1 MLERKKVIAIFD
13 IGKTNKKVFLW
24 NESYQIVFERQQ
36 NFAEISDEDGFLGD
50 DLPAVCSWMVQTFA
64 EINALPAYQICALNF
79 SGYGATVVFVDDKG
93 FAVSSLYNY
102 LKVFPEG
109 LFPYSNYG
117 SENEFARAT
126 ASPILGNLN
135 SGLQAFRVSQLN
147 SDVWDKTRWVMHWPN
162 FLSSIFTGVFV
173 SEITSIGCHTALWDF
188 DKNTYHDWVSDFGLR
203 KKLPEIAP
211 SNSSY
216 LNEQTGIPVG
226 LGLHDSSSALVPYLR
241 VMKSPFLL
249 LSTGTWCIA
258 MNPFDEQ
265 ALTATELK
273 NDVLCF
279 LQGNGKP
286 VKAARLF
293 AGNTHEIQIKRLQKH
308 FVGLLDQFKTLSFK
322 PEYISLLEDEMKNI
336 PSVEQAHMDFLVHCA
351 FDSRDLNIFESYEFA
366 YVQLMV
372 DLVCQ
377 QIFSLRLLLKEGT
390 PVTKILVD
398 GGFSKNSLYMNF
410 LVHAFPAFEIYG
422 AEVAQ
427 ASSLGAALMM
437 HETWNLNEV
446 PSDLIKI
453 KIFLECA

>member
-1 MLERKKVIAIFD
+1 MKVMAVFD

-24 NESYQIVFERQQ
+24 NELYQIVFERQQ
-36 NFAEISDEDGFLGD
+36 NFNEIPDEDGFLGE
-50 DLPAVCSWMVQTFA
+50 DLPAVRLWMLQTFA
-64 EINALPAYQICALNF
+64 EINSLPEYQICALNF
-79 SGYGATVVFVDDKG
+79 SGYGATVVFVDEKG
-93 FAVSSLYNY
+93 HAVSPLYNY
-102 LKVFPEG
+102 LKAFPEG

-117 SENEFARAT
+117 GEDEFARAT

-135 SGLQAFRVSQLN
+135 SGLQAFRVSQVSLE
-147 SDVWDKTRWVMHWPN
+147 VWEKTRWVMHWPN
-162 FLSSIFTGVFV
+162 FLSSIFTGNFA

-188 DKNTYHDWVSDFGLR
+188 DKKTYHDWVTDFGLR
-203 KKLPEIAP
+203 NKLPEIAP
-211 SNSSY
+211 SNTSY
-216 LNEQTGIPVG
+216 LNEETNIPVG

-241 VMKSPFLL
+241 VMHSPFLL

-258 MNPFDEQ
+258 MNPFDEEPLS
-265 ALTATELK
+265 AIELK

-293 AGNTHEIQIKRLQKH
+293 AGNTHEIQIKRLQEHYQASPTQYKSVE
-308 FVGLLDQFKTLSFK
+308 FNASYLEVLDDQ
-322 PEYISLLEDEMKNI
+322 MKNI
-336 PSVEQAHMDFLVHCA
+336 PSVDQAHMDYLVDCDFNA
-351 FDSRDLNIFESYEFA
+351 RDLNKFPTYELA
-366 YVQLMV
+366 YVQLMI
-372 DLVCQ
+372 DLACQ

-437 HETWNLNEV
+437 HETWNTNEI
-446 PSDLIKI
+446 PMDLVKI
-453 KIFLECA
+453 KKF

>member
-1 MLERKKVIAIFD
+1 MGDRMKVMAVFD

-24 NESYQIVFERQQ
+24 NELYQIVFERQQ
-36 NFAEISDEDGFLGD
+36 NFNEIPDEDGFLGE
-50 DLPAVCSWMVQTFA
+50 DLPAVRLWMLQTFA
-64 EINALPAYQICALNF
+64 EINSLPEYQICALNF
-79 SGYGATVVFVDDKG
+79 SGYGATVVFVDEKG
-93 FAVSSLYNY
+93 HAVSPLYNY
-102 LKVFPEG
+102 LKAFPEG

-117 SENEFARAT
+117 GEDEFARAT

-135 SGLQAFRVSQLN
+135 SGLQAFRVSQVSLE
-147 SDVWDKTRWVMHWPN
+147 VWEKTRWVMHWPN
-162 FLSSIFTGVFV
+162 FLSSIFTGNFA

-188 DKNTYHDWVSDFGLR
+188 DKKTYHDWVTDFGLR
-203 KKLPEIAP
+203 NKLPEIAP
-211 SNSSY
+211 SNTSY
-216 LNEQTGIPVG
+216 LNEETNIPVG

-241 VMKSPFLL
+241 VMHSPFLL

-258 MNPFDEQ
+258 MNPFDEEPLS
-265 ALTATELK
+265 AIELK

-293 AGNTHEIQIKRLQKH
+293 AGNTHEIQIKRLQEHYQASPTQYKSVE
-308 FVGLLDQFKTLSFK
+308 FNASYLEVLDDQ
-322 PEYISLLEDEMKNI
+322 MKNI
-336 PSVEQAHMDFLVHCA
+336 PSVDQAHMDYLVDCDFNA
-351 FDSRDLNIFESYEFA
+351 RDLNKFPTYELA
-366 YVQLMV
+366 YVQLMI
-372 DLVCQ
+372 DLACQ

-437 HETWNLNEV
+437 HETWNTSEI
-446 PSDLIKI
+446 PMDLVKIIK
-453 KIFLECA
+453 F

>member
-1 MLERKKVIAIFD
+1 MGDRMKVMAVFD

-36 NFAEISDEDGFLGD
+36 NFNEIPDEDGFLGE
-50 DLPAVCSWMVQTFA
+50 DLPVVRSWMLQTFA
-64 EINALPAYQICALNF
+64 EINALPEYQICALNF
-79 SGYGATVVFVDDKG
+79 SGYGATVVFVDEKG
-93 FAVSSLYNY
+93 HAVSPLYNY
-102 LKVFPEG
+102 LKAFPEG

-117 SENEFARAT
+117 GDDEFARAT

-135 SGLQAFRVSQLN
+135 SGLQAFRVSQVGA
-147 SDVWDKTRWVMHWPN
+147 DVWSKTRWVMHWPN
-162 FLSSIFTGVFV
+162 FLSSIFTGNFA

-188 DKNTYHDWVSDFGLR
+188 DKKTYHDWVTDFGLR

-211 SNSSY
+211 SNTSY
-216 LNEQTGIPVG
+216 LNEETNIPVG

-241 VMKSPFLL
+241 VMHSPFLL

-258 MNPFDEQ
+258 MNPFDET
-265 ALTATELK
+265 ALSAIELK

-293 AGNTHEIQIKRLQKH
+293 AGNTHEIQIKRLQEHYQASPTHYKSVE
-308 FVGLLDQFKTLSFK
+308 FETSYLEVLDDQM
-322 PEYISLLEDEMKNI
+322 INI
-336 PSVEQAHMDFLVHCA
+336 PSVEQAHMDYLVDCA
-351 FDSRDLNIFESYEFA
+351 FNARDLNKFPTYELA
-366 YVQLMV
+366 YVQLMI
-372 DLVCQ
+372 DLACQ
-377 QIFSLRLLLKEGT
+377 QIFSLRLLLKAGT

-398 GGFSKNSLYMNF
+398 GGFSKNPLYMNF
-410 LVHAFPAFEIYG
+410 LVYAFPAFEIYG

-437 HETWNLNEV
+437 HETWNTNEI
-446 PSDLIKI
+446 PMDLVKI
-453 KIFLECA
+453 KKF

>member
-1 MLERKKVIAIFD
+1 MGDRMKVMAVFD

-24 NESYQIVFERQQ
+24 NELYQIVFERQQ
-36 NFAEISDEDGFLGD
+36 NFNEIPDEDGFLGE
-50 DLPAVCSWMVQTFA
+50 DLPAVRLWMLQTFA
-64 EINALPAYQICALNF
+64 EINSLPEYQICALNF
-79 SGYGATVVFVDDKG
+79 SGYGATVVFVDEKG
-93 FAVSSLYNY
+93 HAVSPLYNY
-102 LKVFPEG
+102 LKAFPEG

-117 SENEFARAT
+117 GEDEFARAT

-135 SGLQAFRVSQLN
+135 SGLQAFRVSQVSLE
-147 SDVWDKTRWVMHWPN
+147 VWEKTRWVMHWPN
-162 FLSSIFTGVFV
+162 FLSSIFTGNFA

-188 DKNTYHDWVSDFGLR
+188 DKKTYHDWVTDFGLR
-203 KKLPEIAP
+203 NKLPEIAP
-211 SNSSY
+211 SNTSY
-216 LNEQTGIPVG
+216 LNEETNIPVG

-241 VMKSPFLL
+241 VMHSPFLL

-258 MNPFDEQ
+258 MNPFDEEPLS
-265 ALTATELK
+265 AIELK

-293 AGNTHEIQIKRLQKH
+293 AGNTHEIQIKRLQEHYQASPTQYKSVE
-308 FVGLLDQFKTLSFK
+308 FNASYLEVLDDQ
-322 PEYISLLEDEMKNI
+322 MKNI
-336 PSVEQAHMDFLVHCA
+336 PSVDQAHMDYLVDCA
-351 FDSRDLNIFESYEFA
+351 FNVRDLNKFPTYELA
-366 YVQLMV
+366 YVQLMI
-372 DLVCQ
+372 DLACQ

-437 HETWNLNEV
+437 HETWNTNEI
-446 PSDLIKI
+446 PMDLVKIIK
-453 KIFLECA
+453 F

>member
-1 MLERKKVIAIFD
+1 MGDRMKVMAVFD

-24 NESYQIVFERQQ
+24 NELYQIVFERQQ
-36 NFAEISDEDGFLGD
+36 NFNEIPDEDGFLGE
-50 DLPAVCSWMVQTFA
+50 DLPAVRLWMLQTFA
-64 EINALPAYQICALNF
+64 EINALPEYQICALNF
-79 SGYGATVVFVDDKG
+79 SGYGATVVFVDEKG
-93 FAVSSLYNY
+93 HAVSPLYNY
-102 LKVFPEG
+102 LKAFPEG

-117 SENEFARAT
+117 GEDEFARAT

-135 SGLQAFRVSQLN
+135 SGLQAFRVSQVSLE
-147 SDVWDKTRWVMHWPN
+147 VWEKTRWVMHWPN
-162 FLSSIFTGVFV
+162 FLSSIFTGNFA

-188 DKNTYHDWVSDFGLR
+188 DKKTYHDWVTDFGLR
-203 KKLPEIAP
+203 NKLPEIAP
-211 SNSSY
+211 SNTSY
-216 LNEQTGIPVG
+216 LNEETNIPVG

-241 VMKSPFLL
+241 VMHSPFLL

-258 MNPFDEQ
+258 MNPFDEEPLS
-265 ALTATELK
+265 AIELK

-293 AGNTHEIQIKRLQKH
+293 AGNTHEIQIKRLQEHYQASPTQYKSVE
-308 FVGLLDQFKTLSFK
+308 FNASYLEVLDDQ
-322 PEYISLLEDEMKNI
+322 MKNI
-336 PSVEQAHMDFLVHCA
+336 PSVDQAHMDYLVDCDFNA
-351 FDSRDLNIFESYEFA
+351 RDLNKFPTYELA
-366 YVQLMV
+366 YVQLMI
-372 DLVCQ
+372 DLACQ

-437 HETWNLNEV
+437 HETWNTNEI
-446 PSDLIKI
+446 PMDLVKIIK
-453 KIFLECA
+453 F

>member
-1 MLERKKVIAIFD
+1 MGDRMKVMAVFD

-24 NESYQIVFERQQ
+24 NELYQIVFERQQ
-36 NFAEISDEDGFLGD
+36 NFNEIPDEDGFLGE
-50 DLPAVCSWMVQTFA
+50 DLPAVRLWMLQTFA
-64 EINALPAYQICALNF
+64 EINSLPDYQICALNF
-79 SGYGATVVFVDDKG
+79 SGYGATVVFVDEKG
-93 FAVSSLYNY
+93 HAVSPLYNY
-102 LKVFPEG
+102 LKAFPEG

-117 SENEFARAT
+117 GEDEFARAT

-135 SGLQAFRVSQLN
+135 SGLQAFRVSQVSLE
-147 SDVWDKTRWVMHWPN
+147 VWEKTRWVMHWPN
-162 FLSSIFTGVFV
+162 FLSSIFTGNFA

-188 DKNTYHDWVSDFGLR
+188 DKKTYHDWVTDFGLR
-203 KKLPEIAP
+203 NKLPEIAP
-211 SNSSY
+211 SNTSY
-216 LNEQTGIPVG
+216 LNEETNIPVG

-241 VMKSPFLL
+241 VMHSPFLL

-258 MNPFDEQ
+258 MNPFDEEPLS
-265 ALTATELK
+265 AIELK

-293 AGNTHEIQIKRLQKH
+293 AGNTHEIQIKRLQEHYQASPTQYKSVE
-308 FVGLLDQFKTLSFK
+308 FNASYLEVLDDQ
-322 PEYISLLEDEMKNI
+322 MKNI
-336 PSVEQAHMDFLVHCA
+336 PSVDQAHMDYLVDCDFNA
-351 FDSRDLNIFESYEFA
+351 RDLNKFPTYELA
-366 YVQLMV
+366 YVQLMI
-372 DLVCQ
+372 DLACQ

-437 HETWNLNEV
+437 HETWNTNEI
-446 PSDLIKI
+446 PMDLVKIIK
-453 KIFLECA
+453 F

>member
-1 MLERKKVIAIFD
+1 MGDRMKVMAVFD

-24 NESYQIVFERQQ
+24 NELYQIVFERQQ
-36 NFAEISDEDGFLGD
+36 NFNEIPDEDGFLGE
-50 DLPAVCSWMVQTFA
+50 DLPAVRLWMLQTFA
-64 EINALPAYQICALNF
+64 EINALPEYQICALNF
-79 SGYGATVVFVDDKG
+79 SGYGATVVFVDEKG
-93 FAVSSLYNY
+93 HTVSPLYNY
-102 LKVFPEG
+102 LKAFPEG

-117 SENEFARAT
+117 GEDEFARAT

-135 SGLQAFRVSQLN
+135 SGLQAFRVSQV
-147 SDVWDKTRWVMHWPN
+147 SADVWKKTRWVMHWPN
-162 FLSSIFTGVFV
+162 FLSSIFTGNFA

-188 DKNTYHDWVSDFGLR
+188 DKKTYHDWVTDFGLR
-203 KKLPEIAP
+203 NKLPEIAP
-211 SNSSY
+211 SNTSY
-216 LNEQTGIPVG
+216 LNEETKIPVG

-241 VMKSPFLL
+241 VMHSPFLL

-258 MNPFDEQ
+258 MNPFDEEPLS
-265 ALTATELK
+265 AIELK

-293 AGNTHEIQIKRLQKH
+293 AGNTHEIQIKRLQEHYKASPTQYKSVE
-308 FVGLLDQFKTLSFK
+308 FNASYLEVLDNQ
-322 PEYISLLEDEMKNI
+322 MKNI
-336 PSVEQAHMDFLVHCA
+336 PSVEQAHMDYLVDCA
-351 FDSRDLNIFESYEFA
+351 FNARDLNKFPTYELA
-366 YVQLMV
+366 YVQLMI
-372 DLVCQ
+372 DLACQ
-377 QIFSLRLLLKEGT
+377 QIFSLRLLLKEDT

-437 HETWNLNEV
+437 HETWNTHEI
-446 PSDLIKI
+446 PMDLVKI
-453 KIFLECA
+453 KKF

>member
-1 MLERKKVIAIFD
+1 MGDRMKVMAVFD

-24 NESYQIVFERQQ
+24 NELYQIVFERQQ
-36 NFAEISDEDGFLGD
+36 NFNEIPDEDGFLGE
-50 DLPAVCSWMVQTFA
+50 DLPAVRLWMLQTFA
-64 EINALPAYQICALNF
+64 EINSLPEYQICGLNF
-79 SGYGATVVFVDDKG
+79 SGYGATVVFVDEKG
-93 FAVSSLYNY
+93 HAVSPLYNY
-102 LKVFPEG
+102 LKAFPEG

-117 SENEFARAT
+117 GEDEFARAT

-135 SGLQAFRVSQLN
+135 SGLQAFRVSQVSLE
-147 SDVWDKTRWVMHWPN
+147 VWEKTRWVMHWPN
-162 FLSSIFTGVFV
+162 FLSSIFTGNFA

-188 DKNTYHDWVSDFGLR
+188 DKKTYHDWVTDFGLR
-203 KKLPEIAP
+203 NKLPEIAP
-211 SNSSY
+211 SNTSY
-216 LNEQTGIPVG
+216 LNEETNIPVG

-241 VMKSPFLL
+241 VMHSPFLL

-258 MNPFDEQ
+258 MNPFDEEPLS
-265 ALTATELK
+265 AIELK

-293 AGNTHEIQIKRLQKH
+293 AGNTHEIQIKRLQEHYQASPTQYKSVE
-308 FVGLLDQFKTLSFK
+308 FNASYLEVLDDQ
-322 PEYISLLEDEMKNI
+322 MKNI
-336 PSVEQAHMDFLVHCA
+336 PSVDQAHMDYLVDCDFNA
-351 FDSRDLNIFESYEFA
+351 RDLNKFPTYELA
-366 YVQLMV
+366 YVQLMI
-372 DLVCQ
+372 DLACQ

-437 HETWNLNEV
+437 HETWNTNEI
-446 PSDLIKI
+446 PMDLVKIIK
-453 KIFLECA
+453 F

>member
-1 MLERKKVIAIFD
+1 MGDRMKVMAVFD

-24 NESYQIVFERQQ
+24 NELYQIVFERQQ
-36 NFAEISDEDGFLGD
+36 NFNEIPDEDGFLGE
-50 DLPAVCSWMVQTFA
+50 DLPAVRLWMLQTFA
-64 EINALPAYQICALNF
+64 EINSLPEYQICALNF
-79 SGYGATVVFVDDKG
+79 SGYGATVVFVDEKG
-93 FAVSSLYNY
+93 HAVSPLYNY
-102 LKVFPEG
+102 LKAFPEG

-117 SENEFARAT
+117 GEDEFARAT

-135 SGLQAFRVSQLN
+135 SGLQAFRVSQVSLE
-147 SDVWDKTRWVMHWPN
+147 VWEKTRWVMHWPN
-162 FLSSIFTGVFV
+162 FLSSIFTGNFA

-188 DKNTYHDWVSDFGLR
+188 DKKTYHDWVTDFGLR
-203 KKLPEIAP
+203 NKLPEIAP
-211 SNSSY
+211 SNTSY
-216 LNEQTGIPVG
+216 LNEETNIPVG

-241 VMKSPFLL
+241 VMHSPFLL

-258 MNPFDEQ
+258 MNPFDEESLS
-265 ALTATELK
+265 AIELK

-293 AGNTHEIQIKRLQKH
+293 AGNTHEIQIKRLQEHYQASPTQYKSVE
-308 FVGLLDQFKTLSFK
+308 FNASYLEVLDDQ
-322 PEYISLLEDEMKNI
+322 MKNI
-336 PSVEQAHMDFLVHCA
+336 PSVDQAHMDYLVDCDFNA
-351 FDSRDLNIFESYEFA
+351 RDLNKFPTYELA
-366 YVQLMV
+366 YVQLMI
-372 DLVCQ
+372 DLACQ

-437 HETWNLNEV
+437 HETWNTNEI
-446 PSDLIKI
+446 PMDLVKIIK
-453 KIFLECA
+453 F

>member
-1 MLERKKVIAIFD
+1 MKVMAVFD

-24 NESYQIVFERQQ
+24 NELYQIVFERQQ
-36 NFAEISDEDGFLGD
+36 NFNEIPDEDGFLGE
-50 DLPAVCSWMVQTFA
+50 DLPAVRLWMLQTFA
-64 EINALPAYQICALNF
+64 EINSLPEYQICALNF
-79 SGYGATVVFVDDKG
+79 SGYGATVVFVDEKG
-93 FAVSSLYNY
+93 HAVSPLYNY
-102 LKVFPEG
+102 LKAFPEG

-117 SENEFARAT
+117 GEDEFARAT

-135 SGLQAFRVSQLN
+135 SGLQAFRVSQVSLE
-147 SDVWDKTRWVMHWPN
+147 VWEKTRWVMHWPN
-162 FLSSIFTGVFV
+162 FLSSIFTGNFA

-188 DKNTYHDWVSDFGLR
+188 DKKTYHDWVTDFGLR
-203 KKLPEIAP
+203 NKLPEIAP
-211 SNSSY
+211 SNTSY
-216 LNEQTGIPVG
+216 LNEETNIPVG

-241 VMKSPFLL
+241 VMHSPFLL

-258 MNPFDEQ
+258 MNPFDEEPLS
-265 ALTATELK
+265 AIELK

-293 AGNTHEIQIKRLQKH
+293 AGNTHEIQIKRLQEHYQASPTQYKSVE
-308 FVGLLDQFKTLSFK
+308 FNASYLEVLDDQ
-322 PEYISLLEDEMKNI
+322 MKNI
-336 PSVEQAHMDFLVHCA
+336 PSVDQAHMDYLVDCA
-351 FDSRDLNIFESYEFA
+351 FNVRDLNKFPTYELA
-366 YVQLMV
+366 YVQLMI
-372 DLVCQ
+372 DLACQ
-377 QIFSLRLLLKEGT
+377 QIFSLRLLLKEDT

-437 HETWNLNEV
+437 HETWNTNEI
-446 PSDLIKI
+446 PMDLVKIIK
-453 KIFLECA
+453 F

>member
-1 MLERKKVIAIFD
+1 MGDRMKVMAVFD

-24 NESYQIVFERQQ
+24 NELYQIVFERQQ
-36 NFAEISDEDGFLGD
+36 NFNEIPDEDGFLGE
-50 DLPAVCSWMVQTFA
+50 DLPAVRLWMLQTFA
-64 EINALPAYQICALNF
+64 EINALPEYQICALNF
-79 SGYGATVVFVDDKG
+79 SGYGATVVFVDEKG
-93 FAVSSLYNY
+93 HAVSPLYNY
-102 LKVFPEG
+102 LKAFPEG

-117 SENEFARAT
+117 GEDEFARAT

-135 SGLQAFRVSQLN
+135 SGLQAFRVSQVSLE
-147 SDVWDKTRWVMHWPN
+147 VWEKTRWVMHWPN
-162 FLSSIFTGVFV
+162 FLSSIFTGNFA

-188 DKNTYHDWVSDFGLR
+188 DKKTYHDWVTDFGLR
-203 KKLPEIAP
+203 NKLPEIAP
-211 SNSSY
+211 SNTSY
-216 LNEQTGIPVG
+216 LNEETNIPVG

-258 MNPFDEQ
+258 MNPFDEA
-265 ALTATELK
+265 ALSAIELK

-293 AGNTHEIQIKRLQKH
+293 AGNTHEIQIKRLQEHYQASPTQYKSVE
-308 FVGLLDQFKTLSFK
+308 FNASYLEVLDDQ
-322 PEYISLLEDEMKNI
+322 MKNI
-336 PSVEQAHMDFLVHCA
+336 PSVDQAHMDYLVDCA
-351 FDSRDLNIFESYEFA
+351 FNVRDLNKFPTYELA
-366 YVQLMV
+366 YVQLMI
-372 DLVCQ
+372 DLACQ
-377 QIFSLRLLLKEGT
+377 QIFSLRLLLKEDT

-398 GGFSKNSLYMNF
+398 GGFSKNPLYMNF

-437 HETWNLNEV
+437 HETWNTNEI
-446 PSDLIKI
+446 PMDLVKI
-453 KIFLECA
+453 KKF

>member
-1 MLERKKVIAIFD
+1 MKVMAVFD

-24 NESYQIVFERQQ
+24 NELYQIVFERQQ
-36 NFAEISDEDGFLGD
+36 NFNEIPDEDGFLGE
-50 DLPAVCSWMVQTFA
+50 DLPAVRLWMLQTFA
-64 EINALPAYQICALNF
+64 EVNALPEYQICALNF
-79 SGYGATVVFVDDKG
+79 SGYGATVVFVDEKG
-93 FAVSSLYNY
+93 HTVSPLYNY
-102 LKVFPEG
+102 LKAFPEG

-117 SENEFARAT
+117 GEDEFARAT

-135 SGLQAFRVSQLN
+135 SGLQAFRVSQV
-147 SDVWDKTRWVMHWPN
+147 SADVWKKTRWVMHWPN
-162 FLSSIFTGVFV
+162 FLSSIFTGNFA

-188 DKNTYHDWVSDFGLR
+188 DKKTYHDWVTDFGLR
-203 KKLPEIAP
+203 NKLPEIAP
-211 SNSSY
+211 SNTSY
-216 LNEQTGIPVG
+216 LNEETKIPVG

-241 VMKSPFLL
+241 VMHSPFLL

-258 MNPFDEQ
+258 MNPFDEEPLS
-265 ALTATELK
+265 AIELK

-293 AGNTHEIQIKRLQKH
+293 AGNTHEIQIKRLQEHYKASPTQYKSVE
-308 FVGLLDQFKTLSFK
+308 FNASYLEVLDNH
-322 PEYISLLEDEMKNI
+322 MKNI
-336 PSVEQAHMDFLVHCA
+336 PSVEQAHMDYLVDCVFNA
-351 FDSRDLNIFESYEFA
+351 RDLNKFPTYELA
-366 YVQLMV
+366 YVQLMI
-372 DLVCQ
+372 DLACQ
-377 QIFSLRLLLKEGT
+377 QIFSLRLLLKEDT

-437 HETWNLNEV
+437 HETWNTHEI
-446 PSDLIKI
+446 PMDLVKI
-453 KIFLECA
+453 KKF

>member
-1 MLERKKVIAIFD
+1 MGDRMKVMAVFD

-24 NESYQIVFERQQ
+24 NELYQIVFERQQ
-36 NFAEISDEDGFLGD
+36 NFNEIPDEDGFLGE
-50 DLPAVCSWMVQTFA
+50 DLPAVRLWMLQTFA
-64 EINALPAYQICALNF
+64 EINSLPEYQICALNF
-79 SGYGATVVFVDDKG
+79 SGYGATVVFVDEKG
-93 FAVSSLYNY
+93 HAVSPLYNY
-102 LKVFPEG
+102 LKAFPEG

-117 SENEFARAT
+117 GEDEFARAT

-135 SGLQAFRVSQLN
+135 SGLQAFRVSQVSLE
-147 SDVWDKTRWVMHWPN
+147 VWEKTRWVMHWPN
-162 FLSSIFTGVFV
+162 FLSSIFTGNFA

-188 DKNTYHDWVSDFGLR
+188 DKKTYHDWVTDFGLR
-203 KKLPEIAP
+203 NKLPEIAP
-211 SNSSY
+211 SNTSY
-216 LNEQTGIPVG
+216 LNEETNIPVG

-241 VMKSPFLL
+241 VMHSPFLL

-258 MNPFDEQ
+258 MNPLDEEPLS
-265 ALTATELK
+265 AIELK

-293 AGNTHEIQIKRLQKH
+293 AGNTHEIQIKRLQEHYQASPTQYKSVE
-308 FVGLLDQFKTLSFK
+308 FNASYLEVLDDQ
-322 PEYISLLEDEMKNI
+322 MKNI
-336 PSVEQAHMDFLVHCA
+336 PSVDQAHMDYLVDCA
-351 FDSRDLNIFESYEFA
+351 FNVRDLNKFPTYELA
-366 YVQLMV
+366 YVQLMI
-372 DLVCQ
+372 DLACQ

-437 HETWNLNEV
+437 HETWNTNEI
-446 PSDLIKI
+446 PMDLVKI
-453 KIFLECA
+453 KKF

>member
-1 MLERKKVIAIFD
+1 MKVMAVFD

-24 NESYQIVFERQQ
+24 NELYQIVFERQQ
-36 NFAEISDEDGFLGD
+36 NFNEIPDEDGFLGE
-50 DLPAVCSWMVQTFA
+50 DLPAVRLWMLQTFA
-64 EINALPAYQICALNF
+64 EINALPEYQICALNF
-79 SGYGATVVFVDDKG
+79 SGYGATVVFVDEKG
-93 FAVSSLYNY
+93 HAVSPLYNY
-102 LKVFPEG
+102 LKAFPEG

-117 SENEFARAT
+117 GEDEFARAT

-135 SGLQAFRVSQLN
+135 SGLQAFRVSQVSLE
-147 SDVWDKTRWVMHWPN
+147 VWEKTRWVMHWPN
-162 FLSSIFTGVFV
+162 FLSSIFTGNFA

-188 DKNTYHDWVSDFGLR
+188 DKKTYHDWVTDFGLR
-203 KKLPEIAP
+203 NKLPEIAP
-211 SNSSY
+211 SNTSY
-216 LNEQTGIPVG
+216 LNEETNIPVG

-241 VMKSPFLL
+241 VMHSPFLL

-258 MNPFDEQ
+258 MNPFDEEPLS
-265 ALTATELK
+265 AIELK

-293 AGNTHEIQIKRLQKH
+293 AGNTHEIQIKRLQEHYQASPTQYKSVE
-308 FVGLLDQFKTLSFK
+308 FNASYLEVLDDQ
-322 PEYISLLEDEMKNI
+322 MKNI
-336 PSVEQAHMDFLVHCA
+336 PSVDQAHMDYLVDCDFNA
-351 FDSRDLNIFESYEFA
+351 RDLNKFPTYELA
-366 YVQLMV
+366 YVQLMI
-372 DLVCQ
+372 DLACQ

-437 HETWNLNEV
+437 HETWNTNEI
-446 PSDLIKI
+446 PMDLVKI
-453 KIFLECA
+453 KKF